1 MHVMVF
7 LAIENEST
15 FSIVLVGAPLAL
27 MRDGASPALLRLY
40 DNSF

>member
-7 LAIENEST
+7 LAIENDAT

-27 MRDGASPALLRLY
+27 VRGGASPAFLC
-40 DNSF
+40 FE